1 MNTRQHCDW
10 SSTLSTKSYKLQ
22 ENEIN
27 NGALYYSFLLQCLAE
42 LDVNNKMS
50 IQFLQT

>member
-10 SSTLSTKSYKLQ
+10 SSALSTKSYKLQ

-27 NGALYYSFLLQCLAE
+27 NGALYYLFYFSVSLSW
-42 LDVNNKMS
+42 MS
-50 IQFLQT
+50 TIK